1 VSVLNYLPRD
11 PVRGIFYCSTVIT
24 GGIGENVRQPFMKIK
39 LFFKLLI
46 VVMELSLLTFES
58 IPKARSIRS
67 ECTVTF
73 VIEIN
78 ASPVV
83 QRIL

>member
-1 VSVLNYLPRD
+1 
-11 PVRGIFYCSTVIT
+11 
-24 GGIGENVRQPFMKIK
+24 MKIK